1 MVNVQCSMRGR
12 YCGRFIQHSS
22 SSIEQYSISMT
33 YEFIPL
39 LPLASFLILGLF
51 GHWIKDNAHLVA
63 VPAVLVSWLLSL
75 LVFFDVAG
83 GHQTSFSLYTLTLI
97 HISEPTRLLS
107 ISYAV
112 FCLKKKKK

>member
-1 MVNVQCSMRGR
+1 MRGR

-83 GHQTSFSLYTLTLI
+83 GHQTSFPST
-97 HISEPTRLLS
+97 PG
-107 ISYAV
+107 
-112 FCLKKKKK
+112 